1 MPISQR
7 TFSLMIASP
16 LEESFVNQ
24 IRAIAPD
31 KVRVIHD
38 PELMPPTRYVADH
51 KGPEDYRRAP
61 ELERRWRSLLKEA
74 DILFDFPVFTIGDGS
89 FQAVAPNVRWVQ
101 STSSGIGQL
110 IKRIGLQNTEVI
122 VTNAGGV
129 HASPLAEF
137 VLMALLIHV
146 KRLHHLQSEQ
156 RQHRWERFCGDDLEG
171 KTLAIVGL
179 GKVGRRIAELARG
192 VGMRVIAFTRDAFP
206 GREERDGVDAVYPTE
221 RLPEL
226 IGQAYGVV
234 LALPQT
240 PDTEGLV
247 DRRTL
252 AAMRDGAVFINIAR
266 GICVDQDALLEAIRS
281 GKIGF
286 AAMDVTHPEPLPLES
301 TLWDLPN
308 VLICPHSASTSF
320 SENGKIVEIF
330 RHNLECYVD
339 GRLDDMRNVFNKER
353 LY

>member
-1 MPISQR
+1 MPTSQR
-7 TFSLMIASP
+7 TFTLMIASP
-16 LEESFVNQ
+16 LEESFVSQ
-24 IRAIAPD
+24 IRAAAPSR
-31 KVRVIHD
+31 VRVIHE

-51 KGPEDYRRAP
+51 KGPEDYQRAP
-61 ELERRWRSLLKEA
+61 QLERRWRSLLQEA
-74 DILFDFPVFTIGDGS
+74 DILFDFPVSTIGDGS

-110 IKRIGLQNTEVI
+110 VKKIGLQNTDVI

-129 HASPLAEF
+129 HATPLAEF
-137 VLMALLIHV
+137 VLMSLLIHA

-156 RQHRWERFCGDDLEG
+156 RQHRWQRFCGDDLEG

-179 GKVGRRIAELARG
+179 GQVGRRIAALARNL
-192 VGMRVIAFTRDAFP
+192 GMRVIAFTRDVFP
-206 GREERDGVDAVYPTE
+206 GREERDGVDAVYPPE

-240 PDTEGLV
+240 PETEGLI
-247 DRRTL
+247 DARTI
-252 AAMRDGAVFINIAR
+252 AAMQDGVVFINIAR
-266 GICVDQDALLEAIRS
+266 GICVDQNALLSALRS
-281 GKIGF
+281 GRVGF
-286 AAMDVTHPEPLPLES
+286 AAMDVTDPEPLPPES
-301 TLWDLPN
+301 PLWELPN
-308 VLICPHSASTSF
+308 VLISPHSASTSF

-330 RHNLECYVD
+330 RHNLQCYLD